1 MGPKLGLV
9 TALKERSNQ
18 KEAEEKM
25 NAWGQAQGMPRLG
38 PKYWAGQTFRLG
50 FSMLK
55 ELSGQASTLWAFSLH
70 TFSFSFSSE
79 V

>member
-1 MGPKLGLV
+1 
-9 TALKERSNQ
+9 
-18 KEAEEKM
+18 M